1 MARKPADGE
10 RIARIG
16 YEAQDMRAANL
27 VYDILVEGRLEWFRI
42 ADPAA
47 GRVDDIQISTVDGEL
62 HAYQVKWADTIQ
74 NISFAEFIREDKN
87 PSLISQLSQGWVTL
101 KVQHPDKRVFVHLIH
116 RHIPLSTPVPKA
128 KIPINS
134 PSPLQPHFQA
144 FIRDCW
150 KNKTQWLQ
158 SGMNGIPQGWRSAME
173 AIRQET
179 GLFDE
184 HNFLDFIAASNLHF
198 GYQFPQTDEPISRQS
213 ARREKDVDQLA
224 RLIAKLGGGEKRI
237 IQVTRTDI
245 LKELGWESRFEFHF
259 KHEFPV
265 DQSIYQPIIQ
275 TVHELEATLSQ
286 FTSGYLALIG
296 TPGSGKSTT
305 LTQTLRYRPGLR
317 VIRYYAYVPDSIWQ
331 GSRGEAVSFLHD
343 LYLAIQR
350 QGVYARTGKQ
360 SQPETL
366 EELREAISA
375 QMGVLQEKWCE
386 DSVRTLIVIDGLDH
400 ISREQSPERS
410 LLKELPAPEDISE
423 GVIIVLGSQTLLLND
438 FSPRIRSQLN
448 EPGRTLT
455 MRPLPRQAV
464 SDIITVF
471 PLSTSP
477 SQEQIDKIHALAN
490 GHPLALRYLL
500 ANLRNATDEEVINT
514 ILNST
519 EPYHAH
525 IEDNYRVYWEKLKQF
540 ERLKELLAMLSRLRG
555 PFNPEEWLI
564 LIGAPAI
571 KELLDQARHYFRE
584 ESETRWHF
592 FHNSFR
598 QFILAQTR
606 INILG
611 KKDPLCDKEYHQRIA
626 EYAAASSPETPW
638 SWEELYHRACAE
650 DLDKVL
656 CLCTQSY
663 FRKQFLGLRPL
674 KAILEDIGICLDVAR
689 QKHDGLAIIRILL
702 IEKEL
707 KDRQENLGVSEV
719 DLPAIL
725 FELKSMDAAMQYVMD
740 GPQVRIGEKEAI
752 NFAALLLKKGKLQ
765 ASESVFNAAE
775 PIEVLNGST
784 TVEAHH
790 GGKLESLHA
799 WVEIAHYFRP
809 LNQIF
814 LVIEQLRADTSFIQK
829 DQNPDSFHR
838 GIRQD
843 VIMSLVNTIFDSG
856 DESKLNELKALL
868 QQRNDG
874 EYFLHKIDFLT
885 CSANRDSESANS
897 ALERLIQKTEKNA
910 PKFFTNLRLAEFLY
924 HIRNDKEAIVKWVAK
939 ISQPSLLEISSSNW
953 NGDNLSPFS
962 FRIRLNRILTMLGQ
976 QVKPV
981 QAVPDDEPQRRGGV
995 LFERCLVIIAN
1006 LWGMAW
1012 AGRPMSPS
1020 MILRELDPALRLFSR
1035 PWKEVHDWTLWYA
1048 YKRTATDFYTFLIHA
1063 VAEHSQEAL
1072 YALGVEF
1079 DRHWQEQPQYWQA
1092 NLQRTIALELY
1103 RKGGLVEDLIKR
1115 LERIEIL
1122 YSVSDAVSSLASE
1135 YSKQA
1140 FAWLEAGQ
1148 PARARALFP
1157 KLFQSSFGI
1166 VYEKDYQFSNWVA
1179 ILGKVTTALPG
1190 FTAEDFRRFS
1200 SALVVLE
1207 NTGRCRGTRDASVD
1221 LMKLVA
1227 QWHPAYA
1234 MQLKDWLFAKHSI
1247 HYNSAL
1253 DGILSAAASSPD
1265 APIGL
1270 IFILVC
1276 HLLIPFESTVP
1287 DELPKL
1293 LAQRSA
1299 LRSSASDAQVLL
1311 QLLENSLDTKAFP
1324 SHRAKWWRGV
1334 IEGLQSAAVDAT
1346 YFHDK
1351 LKEDNR
1357 EEKYESDLT
1366 IQLKSGEKLT
1376 QRDAMLRITTG
1387 YDLLNLIEQIDE
1399 VKYFRWDKAVAK
1411 IIDTLNYVQINS
1423 LRTALERFE
1432 PRASVNTLLA
1442 TRLKSLGYINEGRA
1456 LLQPLLDQSAS
1467 HGWDRHLDGGSRLTA
1482 MQALIEFDPEEGR
1495 EKAFNLL
1502 IKDYLTSWRSP
1513 GSFLANL
1520 EDFLPLLF
1528 VEPPLADIWREI
1540 REHVYQLHEFSDI
1553 ESLPPT
1559 VGENCLSWQSVMM
1572 QLIADSMQIEIAE
1585 VRDEAY
1591 RALCKVCLNP
1601 AYDSDS
1607 CMLLSSML
1615 NGTET
1620 QIFHALAVFESI
1632 LDQRSQFIGEFS
1644 RNISRLSISEN
1655 LVIRKMAVSLV
1666 QALNIPCGLLD
1677 YKPLGLTYSLELPDF
1692 PTKDE
1697 TMPFSALLPGA
1708 SFPDCN
1714 DPLEMIRPFQDDF
1727 ELLSEASGIPMQN
1740 LVCRA
1745 AMLMKTLS
1753 PEEQWSKKAEEDM
1766 KSWLKSADLELTY
1779 HRLRP
1784 QQALRALH
1792 HVAAELIDSKKLN
1805 GQAQSYFEHSMKRH
1819 DRMMSCKDPSQR
1831 PVDINLT
1838 GSNEIGLH
1846 RDKDWI
1852 DKGADVLTLM
1862 PERLHKDSSV
1872 VLAELTRIR
1881 HLDWD
1886 SPTEY
1891 RFSMLCHPD
1900 WPLPDK
1906 LTDSYHFFCNKYQWR
1921 AEDYPDL
1928 DMDIIPAVVIDGHP
1942 RGVEF
1947 GGNEW
1952 LAINPKIALHLGWKC
1967 STGGLFRWEDSD
1979 GRTVVE
1985 SLWWQDGPIDRQPP
1999 RSETCSEGWLVVAT
2013 ESAYR
2018 EIQKFAVPL
2027 IRLKAVT
2034 RTYRGR
2040 ETNDVVRSLVC
2051 RCSL

>member
-10 RIARIG
+10 RVARIG
-16 YEAQDMRAANL
+16 YEAQDKRAANL

-42 ADPAA
+42 ADPDA
-47 GRVDDIQISTVDGEL
+47 GRVDDIQIASVDGEL

-74 NISFAEFIREDKN
+74 NISFADFIRADKN
-87 PSLISQLSQGWVTL
+87 PSLISQLSQGWATL

-116 RHIPLSTPVPKA
+116 RHIPLATPAPKA
-128 KIPINS
+128 KIPLD
-134 PSPLQPHFQA
+134 PLPPHQPHFQA
-144 FIRDCW
+144 FIQDCW
-150 KNKTQWLQ
+150 KNKAQWLQ
-158 SGMNGIPQGWRSAME
+158 SGMNGVPQGWRAAME

-184 HNFLDFIAASNLHF
+184 HDFLDFIAASNLHF
-198 GYQFPQTDEPISRQS
+198 GYQFPQLYEPISRLA

-224 RLIAKLGGGEKRI
+224 RLISKLGGGEKRI
-237 IQVTRTDI
+237 IQVERTEI
-245 LKELGWESRFEFHF
+245 LRELGWESRFEFHF
-259 KHEFPV
+259 KHEFHV
-265 DQSIYQPIIQ
+265 DQAIYQPIIQ
-275 TVHELEATLSQ
+275 TVHELETTLSK

-331 GSRGEAVSFLHD
+331 ESRGEAVSFLHD

-375 QMGVLQEKWCE
+375 QMGALQEKWSE
-386 DSVRTLIVIDGLDH
+386 DSVRTLIVVDGLDH
-400 ISREQSPERS
+400 IVREQSPERS
-410 LLKELPAPEDISE
+410 LLKELPAPENIPE
-423 GVIIVLGSQTLLLND
+423 GVIIILGSQTLLLND
-438 FSPRIRSQLN
+438 FSPRIRRQLD

-455 MRPLPRQAV
+455 MQPLPRQAV
-464 SDIITVF
+464 SNIITLF
-471 PLSTSP
+471 PLTTIPSP
-477 SQEQIDKIHALAN
+477 EQIDKIHALAN

-500 ANLRNATDEEVINT
+500 ANLRNATDKKTIDT

-525 IEDNYRVYWEKLKQF
+525 IENNYLVYWVKFQKCES
-540 ERLKELLAMLSRLRG
+540 LKELLAMLSRLRG
-555 PFNPEEWLI
+555 PFNPDEWLR

-571 KELLDQARHYFRE
+571 KELLEQARHYFRE

-611 KKDPLCDKEYHQRIA
+611 KKDPLRDKEYHHRIA
-626 EYAAASSPETPW
+626 EYAADSAPETPW
-638 SWEELYHRACAE
+638 SWEEPYHRACAE
-650 DLDKVL
+650 DLDRVL
-656 CLCTQSY
+656 CLCTQTY
-663 FRKQFLGLRPL
+663 FRKQFLSLRPL
-674 KAILEDIGICLDVAR
+674 ESILEDINICLDAAR

-707 KDRQENLGVSEV
+707 KDRQENLDVAEV
-719 DLPAIL
+719 DLPALL
-725 FELKSMDAAMQYVMD
+725 FELKGMDAAMQYVMD
-740 GPQVRIGEKEAI
+740 GPQVRIGEKEALD
-752 NFAALLLKKGKLQ
+752 FAALLLKKGKLQ
-765 ASESVFNAAE
+765 AAESVFNAAE
-775 PIEVLNGST
+775 PIEVLNGSA
-784 TVEAHH
+784 TVDTHQS
-790 GGKLESLHA
+790 GKLETLQA
-799 WVEIAHYFRP
+799 WVDIAHYFRP
-809 LNQIF
+809 LTQLF
-814 LVIEQLRADTSFIQK
+814 LVIEQLSADTSFNQK
-829 DQNPDSFHR
+829 EQNPDSWHYGLR
-838 GIRQD
+838 RD
-843 VIMSLVNTIFDSG
+843 VIMSLVSSIFDSS
-856 DESKLNELKALL
+856 DESKLNELKTLL
-868 QQRNDG
+868 HQRKDG
-874 EYFLHKIDFLT
+874 EYFLHKIDFLI
-885 CSANRDSESANS
+885 CSAHRDSESANS
-897 ALERLIQKTEKNA
+897 ALERLIQKTKKKA
-910 PKFFTNLRLAEFLY
+910 PQFFIKLRLAEFLY
-924 HIRNDKEAIVKWVAK
+924 HIRNDKVATAKWVAE
-939 ISQPSLLEISSSNW
+939 IPQPMLLEISSNNW
-953 NGDNLSPFS
+953 NWNSLNPFS

-976 QVKPV
+976 QIEPV
-981 QAVPDDEPQRRGGV
+981 QVVPDDEPRRRGGV
-995 LFERCLVIIAN
+995 LFERCLVIIAI
-1006 LWGMAW
+1006 LWGRAW

-1020 MILRELDPALRLFSR
+1020 MILHELDPALRLFSR
-1035 PWKEVHDWTLWYA
+1035 PWQETRDWTMWYA
-1048 YKRTATDFYTFLIHA
+1048 YKKIANVFYTFLIHA

-1092 NLQRTIALELY
+1092 SSQRTIALELY
-1103 RKGGLVEDLIKR
+1103 RKGGSVDDLIKR
-1115 LERIEIL
+1115 IERIETL
-1122 YSVSDAVSSLASE
+1122 YSVSDDVSSLASE

-1140 FAWLEAGQ
+1140 FAWIEAGQ
-1148 PARARALFP
+1148 PERAQALFP

-1166 VYEKDYQFSNWVA
+1166 VYEKDYQFSNWV
-1179 ILGKVTTALPG
+1179 ILLGKVTTELPG
-1190 FTAEDFRRFS
+1190 FTAEDIRRFS

-1207 NTGRCRGTRDASVD
+1207 DTGRCRGTRGAACD

-1234 MQLKDWLFAKHSI
+1234 LQLKDWLLTKHSLQ
-1247 HYNSAL
+1247 YNGAL
-1253 DGILSAAASSPD
+1253 DGILSAAALSPD

-1270 IFILVC
+1270 VFILVC

-1293 LAQRSA
+1293 LAQQSA
-1299 LRSSASDAQVLL
+1299 LKSSVSDAQALL
-1311 QLLENSLDTKAFP
+1311 KQLENSLEIKAFP
-1324 SHRAKWWRGV
+1324 SHRAEWWRGV
-1334 IEGLQSAAVDAT
+1334 IEGLQAATVDAIN
-1346 YFHDK
+1346 FQDK
-1351 LKEDNR
+1351 LKEDTR

-1376 QRDAMLRITTG
+1376 EKDAMLRISTG
-1387 YDLLNLIEQIDE
+1387 YDLLNLIKQIDE
-1399 VKYFRWDKAVAK
+1399 IKYFRWDKAVAK
-1411 IIDTLNYVQINS
+1411 IIDTLDYVQITS

-1432 PRASVNTLLA
+1432 PRASVDALLA
-1442 TRLKSLGYINEGRA
+1442 TRLKALGHIKEGRA
-1456 LLQPLLDQSAS
+1456 LLQPLLDQSTPQ
-1467 HGWDRHLDGGSRLTA
+1467 GWGRRWDGGSRLTA
-1482 MQALIEFDPEEGR
+1482 MQALIEFDPDEWRG
-1495 EKAFNLL
+1495 KTFDLL

-1513 GSFLANL
+1513 SEFLANL
-1520 EDFLPLLF
+1520 EDFIPLLF
-1528 VEPPLADIWREI
+1528 VEPPFADIWREV

-1559 VGENCLSWQSVMM
+1559 IGKNCLSWQSVLI
-1572 QLIADSMQIEIAE
+1572 QLIEDSLQIEITE

-1601 AYDSDS
+1601 TYDSDS
-1607 CMLLSSML
+1607 CVLLNRMLD
-1615 NGTET
+1615 GTET
-1620 QIFHALAVFESI
+1620 HIFHALAVFESI
-1632 LDQRSQFIGEFS
+1632 FEQRSQFIGKFTGK
-1644 RNISRLSISEN
+1644 ISILSISPN
-1655 LVIRKMAVSLV
+1655 WLIRTMAVRLA
-1666 QALNIPCGLLD
+1666 QALNISYGLPD
-1677 YKPLGLTYSLELPDF
+1677 YKPLALTYSLELQDF

-1697 TMPFSALLPGA
+1697 TMPFSALPPGA
-1708 SFPDCN
+1708 SFPDCD
-1714 DPLEMIRPFQDDF
+1714 DPLEMIRPLQDDF
-1727 ELLSEASGIPMQN
+1727 ELLSNASGIPMQN

-1745 AMLMKTLS
+1745 AMLMKALS
-1753 PEEQWSKKAEEDM
+1753 PKEQWSKKAEEDM
-1766 KSWLKSADLELTY
+1766 KSWLESADLKLTY

-1792 HVAAELIDSKKLN
+1792 HVVAELVDSKKLD
-1805 GQAQSYFEHSMKRH
+1805 GQAQSYFEHSMKMH
-1819 DRMMSCKDPSQR
+1819 DRMMSCKDPSKR
-1831 PVDINLT
+1831 PMDIKLT
-1838 GSNEIGLH
+1838 SNEIGQH
-1846 RDKDWI
+1846 RDRDWI
-1852 DKGADVLTLM
+1852 DKGADVFTLM
-1862 PERLHKDSSV
+1862 PERLQKDSSV

-1900 WPLPDK
+1900 CPLPDK
-1906 LTDSYHFFCNKYQWR
+1906 LTDSYHFFLNKYQWR

-1928 DMDIIPAVVIDGHP
+1928 YMDTLPVVVIDGHP

-1947 GGNEW
+1947 GGHEW
-1952 LAINPKIALHLGWKC
+1952 LAFNPKIALHLDWKC
-1967 STGGLFRWEDSD
+1967 STDGLFRWEDSD
-1979 GRTVVE
+1979 GRTMIE

-2018 EIQKFAVPL
+2018 AIQKFAVPL

-2034 RTYRGR
+2034 RSYRGR
-2040 ETNDVVRSLVC
+2040 ETNDMVQSFVR

>member
-10 RIARIG
+10 RVARIG
-16 YEAQDMRAANL
+16 YEAQDKRTANL

-42 ADPAA
+42 ADPDA
-47 GRVDDIQISTVDGEL
+47 GRVDDIQIASVDGEL
-62 HAYQVKWADTIQ
+62 HAYQVKWADTVQ
-74 NISFAEFIREDKN
+74 NISFADFIREDKN
-87 PSLISQLSQGWVTL
+87 PSLISQLSQGWATL
-101 KVQHPDKRVFVHLIH
+101 KAQHPDKRVFVHLIH
-116 RHIPLSTPVPKA
+116 RHIPSPTPAPKV
-128 KIPINS
+128 KIPVDS
-134 PSPLQPHFQA
+134 PPPLQPHFQA

-158 SGMNGIPQGWRSAME
+158 SGMKGIPQGWRAAME
-173 AIRQET
+173 AIRQKT
-179 GLFDE
+179 GLLDE
-184 HNFLDFIAASNLHF
+184 HDFLDFIATSDLHF
-198 GYQFPQTDEPISRQS
+198 GYQFPQLDEPVSRLA
-213 ARREKDVDQLA
+213 ARREIDIDQLA
-224 RLIAKLGGGEKRI
+224 RLISKLGGGEKRI
-237 IQVTRTDI
+237 IQVSRTDI
-245 LKELGWESRFEFHF
+245 LRELGWESRFEFHF

-265 DQSIYQPIIQ
+265 DQAIYQPIIQ
-275 TVHELEATLSQ
+275 TVHELETTLSQ
-286 FTSGYLALIG
+286 FNSGYLALIG

-317 VIRYYAYVPDSIWQ
+317 VIRYYAYVPNSIWQ
-331 GSRGEAVSFLHD
+331 ESRGEAVSFLHD

-375 QMGVLQEKWCE
+375 QMGVLQEKWSE
-386 DSVRTLIVIDGLDH
+386 EGVRTLIVVDGLDH
-400 ISREQSPERS
+400 IAREQSPERS
-410 LLKELPAPEDISE
+410 LLKELPAPENIPE

-455 MRPLPRQAV
+455 MRPLHRQAV
-464 SDIITVF
+464 SDIITAF
-471 PLSTSP
+471 PLPTIP
-477 SQEQIDKIHALAN
+477 SKEQRDKIHALAN

-519 EPYHAH
+519 EPYHTH
-525 IEDNYRVYWEKLKQF
+525 IEDNYRVYWGKLQQY
-540 ERLKELLAMLSRLRG
+540 ESLKELLAMLSRLRG
-555 PFNPEEWLI
+555 PFNPDEWLI

-606 INILG
+606 TNILG
-611 KKDPLCDKEYHQRIA
+611 KKDPLRDKEYHQRIA
-626 EYAAASSPETPW
+626 EYAAASAPETPW

-656 CLCTQSY
+656 CLCTQTY
-663 FRKQFLGLRPL
+663 FRKQFLSLRPL
-674 KAILEDIGICLDVAR
+674 EAILEDIGICLDAAR

-707 KDRQENLGVSEV
+707 KDRQENLDVAKV
-719 DLPAIL
+719 DLSALL

-752 NFAALLLKKGKLQ
+752 DFAALLLKKGKLQ
-765 ASESVFNAAE
+765 AAESVFNAAE
-775 PIEVLNGST
+775 PIDVLNGST
-784 TVEAHH
+784 TVETHH
-790 GGKLESLHA
+790 GGKLEILHA

-829 DQNPDSFHR
+829 EQNPDSWHH
-838 GIRQD
+838 GIRRD
-843 VIMSLVNTIFDSG
+843 VIMSLADSMFDSG
-856 DESKLNELKALL
+856 NESKLNELKNLL
-868 QQRNDG
+868 KQRKDG
-874 EYFLHKIDFLT
+874 EYFLRHLDFRT
-885 CSANRDSESANS
+885 CSAHRSLDTANS
-897 ALERLIQKTEKNA
+897 ALERLLKKAEVKT
-910 PKFFTNLRLAEFLY
+910 PKAFTKLRLAEFLY
-924 HIRNDKEAIVKWVAK
+924 HIRNDKKEAAKWIAG
-939 ISQPSLLEISSSNW
+939 ISQPALLEISSSNW
-953 NGDNLSPFS
+953 DWDNLSPFS

-976 QVKPV
+976 QIEPV
-981 QAVPDDEPQRRGGV
+981 QAVPDDEPRRRGGV
-995 LFERCLVIIAN
+995 LFERCLVIIAI
-1006 LWGMAW
+1006 LWGRAW
-1012 AGRPMSPS
+1012 AGRLMSPS

-1035 PWKEVHDWTLWYA
+1035 PWKETHDWTLWSA

-1072 YALGVEF
+1072 SALGVEF

-1092 NLQRTIALELY
+1092 SLQRTIALELY
-1103 RKGGLVEDLIKR
+1103 RKGGSIEDLIKR

-1179 ILGKVTTALPG
+1179 LLGKVTTALPG

-1207 NTGRCRGTRDASVD
+1207 DTGRCRGTRDAAVD
-1221 LMKLVA
+1221 LMKLIA
-1227 QWHPAYA
+1227 QWHPSYA
-1234 MQLKDWLFAKHSI
+1234 LQLKDWLLTKHSI
-1247 HYNSAL
+1247 HYNGAL
-1253 DGILSAAASSPD
+1253 DGILSAAASSPN
-1265 APIGL
+1265 APIEL
-1270 IFILVC
+1270 VFILVC
-1276 HLLIPFESTVP
+1276 HLIIPFESTVP

-1293 LAQRSA
+1293 LAQQSA
-1299 LRSSASDAQVLL
+1299 LKSSASDAQALL
-1311 QLLENSLDTKAFP
+1311 QLLENRLETKAFP
-1324 SHRAKWWRGV
+1324 SHRAEWWRGV
-1334 IEGLQSAAVDAT
+1334 IEGLQAAAVDAT
-1346 YFHDK
+1346 NFQNK

-1376 QRDAMLRITTG
+1376 ERDAMLRITTS

-1411 IIDTLNYVQINS
+1411 IIDTLDNVQINS
-1423 LRTALERFE
+1423 LRTALEHFE
-1432 PRASVNTLLA
+1432 PRASVDTLLA

-1456 LLQPLLDQSAS
+1456 LLQPLLDQSAPQ
-1467 HGWDRHLDGGSRLTA
+1467 GWDRHFDGGSRLTA
-1482 MQALIEFDPEEGR
+1482 MQALIEFDPEDGR
-1495 EKAFNLL
+1495 EKTFDLL

-1513 GSFLANL
+1513 SSFLANL

-1572 QLIADSMQIEIAE
+1572 QLIADSMQIEITE

-1591 RALCKVCLNP
+1591 RALCKVCLNQ

-1607 CMLLSSML
+1607 CVLLNSMID
-1615 NGTET
+1615 GTET

-1632 LDQRSQFIGEFS
+1632 FEQRSQFISEFAIK
-1644 RNISRLSISEN
+1644 ISSLSISPN
-1655 LVIRKMAVSLV
+1655 LVIRTMAVRLA
-1666 QALNIPCGLLD
+1666 QALNISCGLPD
-1677 YKPLGLTYSLELPDF
+1677 YKPLALTYSLELPDF

-1697 TMPFSALLPGA
+1697 TMPFSALPPGA
-1708 SFPDCN
+1708 SFPDCD

-1727 ELLSEASGIPMQN
+1727 ELLSEVSGIPMQN

-1792 HVAAELIDSKKLN
+1792 HVVAELVDSKKLD

-1831 PVDINLT
+1831 PVDINLA

-1862 PERLHKDSSV
+1862 PERLHKGSSV

-1881 HLDWD
+1881 HLNWD

-1900 WPLPDK
+1900 WSLPDK
-1906 LTDSYHFFCNKYQWR
+1906 LNDSYHFFFNKYQWR

-1928 DMDIIPAVVIDGHP
+1928 YMDTLHAVVIDGHP

-1947 GGNEW
+1947 GGHEW
-1952 LAINPKIALHLGWKC
+1952 LAFNPKIALHLGWKY

-1979 GRTVVE
+1979 GRTMVE

-2018 EIQKFAVPL
+2018 AIQKFAVPL
-2027 IRLKAVT
+2027 IRIKAVT
-2034 RTYRGR
+2034 RSYRGK
-2040 ETNDVVRSLVC
+2040 EKNDIVRSLVC